1 MRTKIALSV
10 FLTIALSY
18 FNVDVIPLDI
28 PLKYSSLPTYYSTY
42 ETLDRDLFIRNQG
55 TANTCWAFAA
65 NSLLEIHLLKNHGIL
80 HNFSE
85 THMIENSPIPTDALS
100 GGRFNI
106 AMGYYLNRL
115 GPIDENG
122 LQNYYVKSYVE
133 ANNDMNLT
141 KQLIQKHG
149 AVVTSIFYDLSRSG
163 FFSEDTSSYYN
174 PSKSNPI
181 THDVILIGWDDY
193 YDRNNFRNK
202 PMKNGAFI
210 AQNSFGNDWGEHGL
224 FYISYEDV
232 HVLDTNY
239 AIDSVESITANS
251 NIYYYDE
258 TGVTHF
264 EGFPEVEE
272 IYGINNFIARVIG
285 SDQVEYL
292 TDIGIYTSEP
302 DTTVTLFADTQ
313 KFDPNSVELE
323 VPLGQIVFNLP
334 GYHRFELET
343 PLELIGG
350 APFYIGAKV
359 RGSGPFVFP
368 IEAPYPGMDYEVFA
382 SENEGFIGSGL
393 SPSEYYSIYEFRNQG
408 SLAIRAYTVTK

>member
-18 FNVDVIPLDI
+18 FNIDVIPLDT
-28 PLKYSSLPTYYSTY
+28 PLKYSSLPTFYSTY

-65 NSLLEIHLLKNHGIL
+65 NSLLEIYLLKNHGTL
-80 HNFSE
+80 ENFSE
-85 THMIENSPIPTDALS
+85 THMIENSPIPTSALS

-106 AMGYYLNRL
+106 AMGYFLNRL

-122 LQNYYVKSYVE
+122 IQNYYVKSYVQ
-133 ANNDMNLT
+133 ANDDMNLT
-141 KQLIQKHG
+141 KQLIKKHG
-149 AVVTSIFYDLSRSG
+149 AVVTSIFYDISRSG
-163 FFSEDTSSYYN
+163 FFSEDTSSYFN
-174 PSKSNPI
+174 PSRSNPI

-193 YDRNNFRNK
+193 YDRNNFRSK
-202 PMKNGAFI
+202 PQRNGAFI
-210 AQNSFGNDWGEHGL
+210 AQNSFGNDWGQHGL

-239 AIDSVESITANS
+239 AIDSIEPMTQNS
-251 NIYYYDE
+251 KVYFYDE

-264 EGFPEVEE
+264 EGFPEIEE
-272 IYGINNFIARVIG
+272 IYGINNFVSSYTG
-285 SDQVEYL
+285 TDQVEYL
-292 TDIGIYTSEP
+292 TGIGIYTSEP
-302 DTTVTLFADTQ
+302 DTNVTLFADAT
-313 KFDPNSVELE
+313 KFDPKNTDLNVQ
-323 VPLGQIVFNLP
+323 VGQTTFDLP
-334 GYHRFELET
+334 GYHRYDLET

-359 RGSGPFVFP
+359 SGSGPFVFP

-382 SENEGFIGSGL
+382 SENEGYIGSNFSTG
-393 SPSEYYSIYEFRNQG
+393 EYYSIFEFRNQG

>member
-18 FNVDVIPLDI
+18 FNVDIIPLDT
-28 PLKYSSLPTYYSTY
+28 PLKYSSLPTFYSTY

-65 NSLLEIHLLKNHGIL
+65 NSLLEIYLLKNHGTL
-80 HNFSE
+80 ENFSE
-85 THMIENSPIPTDALS
+85 THMIENSPIPTSALS

-106 AMGYYLNRL
+106 AMGYFLNRI
-115 GPIDENG
+115 GPVDETG
-122 LQNYYVKSYVE
+122 IQNYYVKSYVQ
-133 ANNDMNLT
+133 ANDDMNLT
-141 KQLIQKHG
+141 KQLIKKHG
-149 AVVTSIFYDLSRSG
+149 AVVTSIFYDISRSG
-163 FFSEDTSSYYN
+163 FFSEDTSSYFN
-174 PSKSNPI
+174 PSRSNPI

-193 YDRNNFRNK
+193 YDRNNFRSK
-202 PMKNGAFI
+202 PQRNGAFI
-210 AQNSFGNDWGEHGL
+210 AQNSFGNDWGQHGL

-239 AIDSVESITANS
+239 AIDSVEPMTQNS
-251 NIYYYDE
+251 NVYFYDE

-272 IYGINNFIARVIG
+272 IYGINNFISSYTG
-285 SDQVEYL
+285 TDQVEYL
-292 TDIGIYTSEP
+292 TGIGIYTSEP
-302 DTTVTLFADTQ
+302 DTNVTLFADAT
-313 KFDPNSVELE
+313 KFDPKNTDLN
-323 VPLGQIVFNLP
+323 VPVGQITFDLP
-334 GYHRFELET
+334 GYHRFDLET
-343 PLELIGG
+343 PFELIGG

-359 RGSGPFVFP
+359 SGSGPFVFP

-382 SENEGFIGSGL
+382 SENEGYIGSNFSSG
-393 SPSEYYSIYEFRNQG
+393 EYYSIFEFRNQG